1 MDHLIADLTA
11 AGVSEE
17 GIAMIR
23 SNYDSGEMASAL
35 GKAVSGICTL
45 VAGAVEKL
53 EAVSDGWSES
63 AEIVND
69 LIRVA
74 AA

>member
-1 MDHLIADLTA
+1 
-11 AGVSEE
+11 
-17 GIAMIR
+17 MIR